1 MSLAE
6 PVGAPLKVSDVSF
19 KKGEHALLSKAS
31 FVLDSAE
38 ILGIVSNRT
47 EPVEC
52 LFKLL
57 LLLDRP
63 SSGSVLYFNN
73 PRFSRRDFSRRI
85 GFYSC
90 TMNLVEDLTVM
101 ENFLLAAS
109 LHGMPREKAVK
120 RIGELLSLLDAAGFS
135 KVKWSRLSLSLKRK
149 LCFASAFVHDPGVM
163 LLYDPF
169 RGATFDVASFM
180 RNFLKTS
187 TDLGKSVLVFS
198 TVPLLLDDICDRIL
212 IFHNGQQAVL
222 DHTESFVTGV
232 SGPGMLSI
240 HVSGFSV
247 ENNIENLEK
256 MGVSWYATGES
267 EAIIELDNT
276 PEKIQSMLG
285 FLVKN
290 NATVNKIVSSRQHL
304 LESASRFMEE

>member
-1 MSLAE
+1 LSLAE

-19 KKGEHALLSKAS
+19 KKGEHVLLSKAS

-63 SSGSVLYFNN
+63 SSGSILYFNN
-73 PRFSRRDFSRRI
+73 PRFSRRDFSRRV

-120 RIGELLSLLDAAGFS
+120 RIGELLSLLEAAGFS

-247 ENNIENLEK
+247 ESNIENLEK

-304 LESASRFMEE
+304 LESAGRFMEE

>member
-1 MSLAE
+1 LSIAE

-57 LLLDRP
+57 LLLNRP
-63 SSGSVLYFNN
+63 SSGSILYFNN
-73 PRFSRRDFSRRI
+73 PRFSRRDFSRRV

-120 RIGELLSLLDAAGFS
+120 RIGELLSLLEAAGFS
-135 KVKWSRLSLSLKRK
+135 NVKWSRLSLSLKRK

-169 RGATFDVASFM
+169 RGATFDVASLM

-276 PEKIQSMLG
+276 PEKIQGMLE

>member
-1 MSLAE
+1 LSLAE

-57 LLLDRP
+57 LLLNRP
-63 SSGSVLYFNN
+63 SSGSILYFNN
-73 PRFSRRDFSRRI
+73 PRFSRRDFSRRV

-109 LHGMPREKAVK
+109 LHGMPREKAVN
-120 RIGELLSLLDAAGFS
+120 RIGELLSLLEAAGFS
-135 KVKWSRLSLSLKRK
+135 NVKWSRLSLSLKRK

-169 RGATFDVASFM
+169 RGATFDVASLM

-276 PEKIQSMLG
+276 PEKIQSMLE

>member
-1 MSLAE
+1 LSLAE

-63 SSGSVLYFNN
+63 SSGSILYFNN

-120 RIGELLSLLDAAGFS
+120 RIGELLSLLEAAGFS

>member
-1 MSLAE
+1 MSLTE

-19 KKGEHALLSKAS
+19 KKGEHTLLSKAS

-57 LLLDRP
+57 LLLERP
-63 SSGSVLYFNN
+63 SSGSIIYFNN
-73 PRFSRRDFSRRI
+73 PRFSRKDFSRRV

-120 RIGELLSLLDAAGFS
+120 RVGELLSLFEAANFS
-135 KVKWSRLSLSLKRK
+135 RVKWSRLSLSLRRK
-149 LCFASAFVHDPGVM
+149 LCFASAFIHDPAVV

-169 RGATFDVASFM
+169 RGATYDVASFM
-180 RNFLKTS
+180 RNFIKTS
-187 TDLGKSVLVFS
+187 TDLGKAVVVFS
-198 TVPLLLDDICDRIL
+198 TVPVLLDDVCDRVI

-247 ENNIENLEK
+247 ENNIEMLEK
-256 MGVSWYATGES
+256 MGVSWYATGEK
-267 EAIIELDNT
+267 EAIIELENT
-276 PEKIQSMLG
+276 PERIQRTLE
-285 FLVKN
+285 FLVKS
-290 NATVNKIVSSRQHL
+290 NASVNKIVSSRQHL
-304 LESASRFMEE
+304 LESANRFMEE

>member
-63 SSGSVLYFNN
+63 SSGSILYFNN